1 MLENQSISI
10 TIHSVRDKIEPRI
23 AQISKAIID
32 SYGKLGGINHL
43 SGPNL
48 PSRQG
53 VIAILE
59 TVETLIFPGFQSEEK
74 LDDDLITYTIGAKTR
89 RLVRELTVEIAR
101 SLEYAAR
108 NQGKELFPGCCRKDA
123 EVYALELLALIPELR
138 QRAMGDVEAAFK
150 GDPAAASRDEVILS
164 YPGLEAVACHR
175 IAHELY
181 RMNIP
186 LIPRMMSEHVHKN
199 TGIDIHPGAE
209 IGDMFFIDHATG
221 VVIGETAVI
230 GKNVKLYQG
239 VTIGALSVAKDQA
252 DVKRHP
258 TLEDDVTIYA
268 GATILGGKTV
278 IGRGS
283 VIGGNVWITSS
294 VPAFSVVYNRPAD
307 YRVKNRYTQGV
318 EDWTI

>member
-1 MLENQSISI
+1 MVSKS
-10 TIHSVRDKIEPRI
+10 IEPRI
-23 AQISKAIID
+23 AQISKDIIE

-48 PSRQG
+48 PSRSG

-59 TVETLIFPGFQSEEK
+59 AIETLIFPGFQSEEK
-74 LDDDLITYTIGAKTR
+74 LDDDLIAYTIGAKTR

-108 NQGKELFPGCCRKDA
+108 NRGEEILPGCCRKEA
-123 EVYALELLALIPELR
+123 EGYALDILAGIPRLR
-138 QRAMGDVEAAFK
+138 QRAMEDVEAAFL
-150 GDPAAASRDEVILS
+150 GDPAAKNRDEVILS

-181 RMNIP
+181 RLNIP

-252 DVKRHP
+252 DTKRHP

-307 YRVKNRYTQGV
+307 YRVKNRYAKDT
-318 EDWTI
+318 EN

>member
-1 MLENQSISI
+1 MSK
-10 TIHSVRDKIEPRI
+10 TVEPRI
-23 AQISKAIID
+23 TQISKSIID

-48 PSRQG
+48 PSRGG
-53 VIAILE
+53 VVAILE
-59 TVETLIFPGFQSEEK
+59 TIETLIFPGFQSEEK
-74 LDDDLITYTIGAKTR
+74 LDDDLISYTIGAKTR

-101 SLEYAAR
+101 SLEFTAR
-108 NQGKELFPGCCRKDA
+108 NEGRELFPGCCRKDA
-123 EVYALELLALIPELR
+123 ETYALELLALIPHLR
-138 QRAMGDVEAAFK
+138 QRAMGDVDAAFR
-150 GDPAAASRDEVILS
+150 GDPAAKSRDEVILS

-199 TGIDIHPGAE
+199 TGIDIHPGAD
-209 IGDMFFIDHATG
+209 IGDGFFIDHATG

-230 GKNVKLYQG
+230 GENVKLYQG
-239 VTIGALSVAKDQA
+239 VTIGALSVAKEQA
-252 DVKRHP
+252 DKKRHP

-268 GATILGGKTV
+268 GATILGGRTV
-278 IGRGS
+278 IGKGS

-307 YRVKNRYTQGV
+307 YRVKNRYARGAD
-318 EDWTI
+318 DWSI

>member
-1 MLENQSISI
+1 MNNE
-10 TIHSVRDKIEPRI
+10 IEPRI
-23 AQISKAIID
+23 TKINNDIIE
-32 SYGKLGGINHL
+32 SYGKIGGINHL

-53 VIAILE
+53 VVAILE
-59 TVETLIFPGFQSEEK
+59 TIETLIFPGFQTEEK
-74 LDDDLITYTIGAKTR
+74 LDDDLINYTIGAKTR

-108 NQGKELFPGCCRKDA
+108 NQGGKPNPGYYRKDA
-123 EVYALELLALIPELR
+123 EVIALDLLEMIPELR
-138 QRAMGDVEAAFK
+138 HRAMGDVEAAFQ
-150 GDPAAASRDEVILS
+150 GDPAARSRDEIILS
-164 YPGLEAVACHR
+164 YPGLEAIACHR

-181 RMNIP
+181 LRKVP

-199 TGIDIHPGAE
+199 TGIDIHPGAR
-209 IGDMFFIDHATG
+209 IGEGFFIDHATG

-239 VTIGALSVAKDQA
+239 VTIGALSVAKNLA
-252 DVKRHP
+252 DNKRHP

-278 IGRGS
+278 IGKES

-294 VPAFSVVYNRPAD
+294 VPPYSVVYNRPAD
-307 YRVKNRYTQGV
+307 YRVKNRYAEGSGA
-318 EDWTI
+318 DHWTI

>member
-1 MLENQSISI
+1 VS
-10 TIHSVRDKIEPRI
+10 DKIEPQI

-48 PSRQG
+48 PSRGG

-59 TVETLIFPGFQSEEK
+59 SIETLIFPGFQSEEK

-89 RLVRELTVEIAR
+89 RLVRELTIEIAR
-101 SLEYAAR
+101 SLEYKTR
-108 NQGKELFPGCCRKDA
+108 NEGRKLFPGCCRKDA
-123 EVYALELLALIPELR
+123 EKYALKLLAHIPNLR
-138 QRAMGDVEAAFK
+138 RRAMDDVEAAFQ
-150 GDPAAASRDEVILS
+150 GDPAARSRDEVILS
-164 YPGLEAVACHR
+164 YPGIEAVACHR

-181 RMNIP
+181 KLNIP

-199 TGIDIHPGAE
+199 TGIDIHPGAS
-209 IGDMFFIDHATG
+209 IGDGFFIDHATG
-221 VVIGETAVI
+221 VVIGETSVI

-252 DVKRHP
+252 DMKRHP

-278 IGRGS
+278 IGKGS
-283 VIGGNVWITSS
+283 IIGGNVWITSS
-294 VPAFSVVYNRPAD
+294 VPAFSVVYNPPAD
-307 YRVKNRYTQGV
+307 YRVKNKYSPGA